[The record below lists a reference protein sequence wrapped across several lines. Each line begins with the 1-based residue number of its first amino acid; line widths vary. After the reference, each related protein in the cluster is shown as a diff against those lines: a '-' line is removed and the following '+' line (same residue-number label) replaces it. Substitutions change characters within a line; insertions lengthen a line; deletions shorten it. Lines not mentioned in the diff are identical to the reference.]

1 MHLLWWFLIILAV
14 GALLVHLNHV
24 IGRRET
30 EKNIIEAQQTVNRA
44 VQTILVT
51 KGTQW
56 GLVISDDQTVRST
69 LVANIWGYN
78 VMAFEFQ
85 VPYTE
90 RRPPQKLQEAL
101 NQSLQVYSQ
110 EEQLPLLDANQV
122 VAPLVATDIWYD
134 QIKPVVHLEI
144 ANVVTYQT
152 LAYLHDLKKLNQPFQ
167 T

>member
-1 MHLLWWFLIILAV
+1 MHLVWWFLIILAG
-14 GALLVHLNHV
+14 GAVLVHLNHV

-30 EKNIIEAQQTVNRA
+30 EKNIIEAQKTVNRA
-44 VQTILVT
+44 VQTILVA
-51 KGTQW
+51 KGSQW
-56 GLVISDDQTVRST
+56 GFVTSADQPARST

-90 RRPPQKLQEAL
+90 RKVPQKLQEAL

-110 EEQLPLLDANQV
+110 EAHLPLLDANQT
-122 VAPLVATDIWYD
+122 VAPLVVTDVWYD
-134 QIKPVVHLEI
+134 QIKPVIHLEI